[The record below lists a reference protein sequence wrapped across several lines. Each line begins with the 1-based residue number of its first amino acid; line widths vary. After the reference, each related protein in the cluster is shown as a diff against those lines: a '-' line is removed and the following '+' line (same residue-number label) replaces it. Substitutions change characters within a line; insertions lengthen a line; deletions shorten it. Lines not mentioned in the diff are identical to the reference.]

1 MLYFKYEFGMR
12 SNVTITKEKRQNEMF
27 HYSMSDCT
35 YAFLFPSGQTPLR
48 FMWRRLELFVR
59 CFQERMSFIQQND
72 WRILLT
78 AWIGD
83 MKNFSI
89 RIFGNKTRIY

>member
-27 HYSMSDCT
+27 HYSMSDCDMHT
-35 YAFLFPSGQTPLR
+35 FFPSGQTPLR
-48 FMWRRLELFVR
+48 CMWRRLESFVR

-78 AWIGD
+78 AWIGG

-89 RIFGNKTRIY
+89 IMFGNKH